1 MYIIVTKSTAVRNR
15 WLDNQSDMKHEE
27 DEEGGIREDWGGI
40 IKDLW
45 RHALPIEVLAK
56 SSCVASW
63 LVWNNSK

>member
-45 RHALPIEVLAK
+45 RHA
-56 SSCVASW
+56 
-63 LVWNNSK
+63 